1 MTAQIIS
8 GKEVAEQIR
17 EELRPRVEKLKGKGV
32 VPGLA
37 AILVGE
43 DPAALSYL
51 RGIAKGCEKVGIF
64 TETVSLPADVTQEK
78 LAAKVEEL
86 NSDPKFHGIII
97 QRPLP
102 QQINESAILKLLA
115 TEKDVDCLNPISMA
129 KLMTRE
135 TGGFAPCTPSAV
147 IELLDR
153 YKVEIDGKRAVIV
166 GGAGNIGRTTGIMLL
181 NRWATVILCDYKT
194 VEPAAEYQ
202 RAEILVSTVGRAKM
216 VKKDMVSPGTVV
228 IDVGVSM
235 AEDGKLSGDADFD
248 EVSQVAGMITP
259 VPGGVGAVTTTILLA
274 HTVEAAERLNK

>member
-17 EELRPRVEKLKGKGV
+17 GELIPRVENLKGKGI
-32 VPGLA
+32 VPGLVA
-37 AILVGE
+37 VMVGE

-51 RGIAKGCEKVGIF
+51 RGIAKGCEKVGVF
-64 TETVSLPADVTQEK
+64 TETISLPEDVSQEK
-78 LAAKVEEL
+78 LAATVEEL
-86 NSDPKFHGIII
+86 NNNSKFHGIII

-102 QQINESAILKLLA
+102 KHIDESAILKLLA

-129 KLMTRE
+129 KLMARE
-135 TGGFAPCTPSAV
+135 TDGFAPCTPSAV

-166 GGAGNIGRTTGIMLL
+166 GGAGNIGRTAGIMLL

-194 VEPAAEYQ
+194 VESAAEYQ
-202 RAEILVSTVGRAKM
+202 RAEILVSAVGRAKM
-216 VKKDMVSPGTVV
+216 VTKDMVSPGTVV
-228 IDVGVSM
+228 IDVGVSRG
-235 AEDGKLSGDADFD
+235 EDGKMSGDMDFD
-248 EVSQVAGMITP
+248 DVSQVAGMITP

-274 HTVEAAERLNK
+274 HTVEAAERLSK